1 MTFKERL
8 LRRPSVSE
16 EDTRESIALPRFTFE
31 SDDRPLVS
39 TARLF
44 RQWDDDETQYDHG
57 YQNLQHTLKK
67 EQDIIVS
74 TFLQR
79 TLHTK
84 LTTNLADHLG
94 RTK

>member
-1 MTFKERL
+1 MTFKDRL

-16 EDTRESIALPRFTFE
+16 EDTRDSIALPRFTFE

-39 TARLF
+39 TERLF
-44 RQWDDDETQYDHG
+44 RQWDDEETQYDPG
-57 YQNLQHTLKK
+57 YQNVQRTLKK

-74 TFLQR
+74 DSLQPFS
-79 TLHTK
+79 HTK
-84 LTTNLADHLG
+84 LTNLADHLG